1 MPTRC
6 PWPGDDPLMVAYH
19 DEEWGVPLYDDD
31 KIFEFLVL
39 EGMQAGLSWQTVL
52 RKRENFRA
60 AFCGFEPARIA
71 RYNNKSVERLLKDAG
86 IIRNRRKIEAAIGNA
101 RSFLAVRDE
110 FGSFSAYIW
119 GFTGG
124 RPVVNRWK
132 SLSELPAETPLAQ
145 GISKDLKRRG
155 FRFVGP
161 TIVYAYL
168 QATGMVND
176 HLVSCFRHREV
187 QRLARKV

>member
-1 MPTRC
+1 MPQRC
-6 PWPGDDPLMVAYH
+6 PWPGSDPLMIAYH
-19 DEEWGVPLYDDD
+19 DEEWGVPLYEDRR
-31 KIFEFLVL
+31 IFEFLIL

-60 AFCGFEPARIA
+60 TFSGFDPAEIA
-71 RYNNKSVERLLKDAG
+71 RYNRRSVERLLKDAG
-86 IIRNRRKIEAAIGNA
+86 IIRNRQKIEAAVGNA
-101 RSFLAVRDE
+101 RAFLAVQEE
-110 FGSFSAYIW
+110 FGSFSRYIW
-119 GFTGG
+119 NFTAG

-132 SLSELPAETPLAQ
+132 SLSQLPAETELAH

-161 TIVYAYL
+161 TIVYAHI

-187 QRLARKV
+187 QKLAQKV